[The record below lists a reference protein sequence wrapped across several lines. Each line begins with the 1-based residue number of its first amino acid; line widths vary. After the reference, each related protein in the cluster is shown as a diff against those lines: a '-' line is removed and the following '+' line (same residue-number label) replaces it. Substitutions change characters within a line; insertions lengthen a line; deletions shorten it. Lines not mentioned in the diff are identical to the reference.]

1 MIDRSSR
8 DSIGN
13 FKSDGLMPPVL
24 LQNNTKELND
34 FIDSEVEKGY
44 ERAYIFGNGKGLN
57 NVTEEEI
64 SIINDNDKFV
74 SIGINR
80 TFWKFYTDYLLFA
93 DHNTLN
99 VIMKHIFSLK
109 RNLNII
115 SIRSFNYSPP
125 ISPKFVDSLNGEF
138 PDHKEYGLFFNSNSL
153 PSAIHLATIL
163 NVKEIVLSGV
173 DYDGR
178 EYFYPH
184 HLSIIPRTTA
194 RMKDPDRPY
203 DLSYDKNSGFKAF
216 RKKGDEMNTY
226 NAVVESIKMS
236 NKEGVEFYYTDKS
249 VFLEYISSKLNINK
263 TERLIW
269 Q

>member
-109 RNLNII
+109 RNCTSAKLPR
-115 SIRSFNYSPP
+115 SILIPAS
-125 ISPKFVDSLNGEF
+125 V
-138 PDHKEYGLFFNSNSL
+138 
-153 PSAIHLATIL
+153 
-163 NVKEIVLSGV
+163 NVT
-173 DYDGR
+173 
-178 EYFYPH
+178 P
-184 HLSIIPRTTA
+184 
-194 RMKDPDRPY
+194 DPDSFALRTIILSLILFKYKENEYTKKIINMIFFVSQELNRFCLGRRICRP
-203 DLSYDKNSGFKAF
+203 
-216 RKKGDEMNTY
+216 
-226 NAVVESIKMS
+226 
-236 NKEGVEFYYTDKS
+236 
-249 VFLEYISSKLNINK
+249 SSA
-263 TERLIW
+263 W
-269 Q
+269 